1 MASILKVRGR
11 WRALIRRRGVNRC
24 QTFDTKGAAQTWAR
38 RVESE
43 IEASST
49 GGHAPT
55 GGLTVAEL
63 VKRYCVEM
71 RPTKPW
77 GRHKDICLERLVSG
91 LGERRVS
98 SLTAGDIID
107 YARARGVQ
115 ARASRGQS
123 GDVAINGELAYLAG
137 VLKVARLGWRL
148 DVRPDLVAEA
158 RQGLKAL
165 SIGRRSQARDRR
177 PTASELDR
185 LRAHFRASGSRVP
198 MVDVIDFAVSTAMR
212 RGEVARL
219 AWADLDLDKRM
230 VLVRQ
235 RKHPDAE
242 KKHDDWVPLLNGSLE
257 IALRQPRTEARIFP
271 VNAWTVG
278 TYFARAC
285 RVLGIADLHFHDL
298 RHEGI
303 SRLFEAGYSLPEVA
317 LVSGHRDWNQL
328 ARYTTLRP
336 EALHRD

>member
-24 QTFDTKGAAQTWAR
+24 RTFDTKGAAQTWAR
-38 RVESE
+38 RTESE

-55 GGLTVAEL
+55 GGLTVGEL
-63 VKRYCVEM
+63 VKRYSVEM
-71 RPTKPW
+71 RPAKPW
-77 GRHKDICLERLVSG
+77 GRHKDLCLERLVEG
-91 LGERRVS
+91 LGERRLS
-98 SLTAGDIID
+98 NLTSGHVID
-107 YARARGVQ
+107 YARARAAQ
-115 ARASRGQS
+115 ARATRGQP
-123 GDVAINGELAYLAG
+123 GDVAINGELSYLAG

-165 SIGRRSQARDRR
+165 NIGRRSQERDRR

-185 LRAHFRASGSRVP
+185 LRAHFKGSVSRVP
-198 MVDVIDFAVSTAMR
+198 MSDVIDFAVLTAMR
-212 RGEVARL
+212 RSEITRI

-235 RKHPDAE
+235 RKHPDAD
-242 KKHDDWVPLLNGSLE
+242 KKHDDWVPLLNGALE
-257 IALRQPRTEARIFP
+257 IALRQPRTQARIFP
-271 VNAWTVG
+271 LNAWTVG

-285 RVLGIADLHFHDL
+285 TALGIEDLHLHDL

-303 SRLFEAGYSLPEVA
+303 SRLFESGYSLPEVA